1 MSKPPSFPQPFAFSE
16 TANPTQNATGTHTQG
31 SVYPTESHVP
41 RDALNPMSA
50 TSTPPRYPSA
60 HTPAYQPTHDPVHTH
75 PTFPIPQIPTTRS
88 GPPPPIMQRNGTMH
102 NPNNNQPPPA
112 YSPPLQAS
120 IMSNSQ
126 SQRGSG
132 SGFFGAAH
140 IAPHVQKNQD
150 DSGDSR
156 HEVGHWQGI
165 PATNNGNML
174 LSKSPPT
181 ASVGTVPRAD
191 ARGIVLRDS
200 NIVWGV
206 PIAGSADVQSGTT
219 EDPLIEVRR

>member
-1 MSKPPSFPQPFAFSE
+1 MSQPPSFPQPFASSKA
-16 TANPTQNATGTHTQG
+16 ANPTQNATGTHIQG

-41 RDALNPMSA
+41 RDAPNPMPA
-50 TSTPPRYPSA
+50 TSAPPRYPSA
-60 HTPAYQPTHDPVHTH
+60 HTPAYQPTHNSVRIS
-75 PTFPIPQIPTTRS
+75 PTFPIPQLPTARP
-88 GPPPPIMQRNGTMH
+88 GPPPPPMMQRNETMH
-102 NPNNNQPPPA
+102 NPRHPNNNQPPPA

-120 IMSNSQ
+120 IMSHSQ

-150 DSGDSR
+150 NSGDSR
-156 HEVGHWQGI
+156 QEVGHWQGI
-165 PATNNGNML
+165 PGTNNGNVL

-181 ASVGTVPRAD
+181 PSFATVPSAD
-191 ARGIVLRDS
+191 ARGLVLRDS

-206 PIAGSADVQSGTT
+206 PIARSADV
-219 EDPLIEVRR
+219 